1 MTCFPTPEG
10 AGPHLTSSD
19 PGRIRGLDGR
29 EASLQGEGEHRAV
42 SQLVQAVIV
51 VPKLLHQHS
60 PPGQVQ
66 KVLEE
71 RPGGEHIVTA
81 VQTGG
86 DGKEARLET

>member
-10 AGPHLTSSD
+10 AGPHLTSSA

-71 RPGGEHIVTA
+71 SPGGRIVTA

-86 DGKEARLET
+86 DGTEARLAT